1 MEKFQKSFPSAPLA
15 WPAKTPWALAGVVGS
30 GNLEVLLEPGTTPDA
45 AEYDV
50 QTSFPGYQDSWLAA
64 LSDFSTHYALGGAKV
79 TIHDQGAAP
88 IVIKMRLRQALD
100 QLIHP

>member
-1 MEKFQKSFPSAPLA
+1 M
-15 WPAKTPWALAGVVGS
+15 
-30 GNLEVLLEPGTTPDA
+30 EPGA
-45 AEYDV
+45 AADSAEFDV

-64 LSDFSTHYALGGAKV
+64 LSDFSTHYALGGTKV

-88 IVIKMRLRQALD
+88 VVITMRLRQALD